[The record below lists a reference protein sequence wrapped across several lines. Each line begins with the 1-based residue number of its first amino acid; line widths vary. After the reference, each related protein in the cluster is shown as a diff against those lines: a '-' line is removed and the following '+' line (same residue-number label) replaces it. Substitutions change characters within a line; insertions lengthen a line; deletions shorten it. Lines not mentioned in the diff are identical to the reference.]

1 MNTNQVQVSSRISTT
16 ARIGV
21 VYQGP
26 GKLTIG
32 ITLDKKIYGVV
43 GAVSK
48 ISGTLLAG
56 LVLKR
61 AKGNDLVPKEQR
73 LTWQTTLGTMRGN
86 LSAKHAGVV
95 LKSCTIQ
102 TAVKIEVHPDGTVL
116 FDPININTLPTR
128 EPHRL
133 LHPRVVIAHK
143 KEDAFK
149 FKSNGRADVAVLKEA
164 IETVN
169 RVAKETNATLTVE
182 EGIVKARIEI

>member
-1 MNTNQVQVSSRISTT
+1 MDSVQTSSRISTN

-26 GKLTIG
+26 GTFAIG
-32 ITLDKKIYGVV
+32 VTLDKKLYSVV
-43 GAVSK
+43 GAVSR

-61 AKGNDLVPKEQR
+61 VKGDESVPKEQR
-73 LTWQTTLGTMRGN
+73 LTWQTTQGTMRATI
-86 LSAKHAGVV
+86 SARYAGVV
-95 LKSCTIQ
+95 LKSCTTQ
-102 TAVKIEVHPDGTVL
+102 VEVKIEVHPDGTVL
-116 FDPININTLPTR
+116 FTPINVNTLPTR
-128 EPHRL
+128 EPQHL
-133 LHPRVVIAHK
+133 LGRRAAPSHK

-149 FKSNGRADVAVLKEA
+149 FKSNGKADVAVLKEA

-169 RVAKETNATLTVE
+169 RVAKETNATLTIE